1 MTKMHMFK
9 QVLENFQFYLD
20 KITDFT
26 KNLAGVFMVSA
37 KSKRRMNV
45 KS

>member
-1 MTKMHMFK
+1 MTKMHMCK

-26 KNLAGVFMVSA
+26 KTLLVFLYYRRNLKGE
-37 KSKRRMNV
+37 
-45 KS
+45 

>member
-1 MTKMHMFK
+1 MTKMHIFK

-26 KNLAGVFMVSA
+26 KTLLVFFRISA